1 MKIIIYI
8 VVSAILYYLLI
19 TLVIKLSLLR
29 QDKELVLITPPV
41 KKTVDRNNP
50 DTAILKVIACLLSDS
65 GDIMKSAKF
74 IADQTSS
81 EAKEFIL
88 KYLQDVNPGLHD
100 KIQALD
106 GVNLNEVEPFE
117 SEIIDVE
124 EDFITCAKN
133 DLSPEEDILI
143 GGVAYYKYRNDL
155 NFVGVSN
162 HCEYFNKL
170 ETEFIAREL
179 SAIERL
185 EIEKSKERILN
196 IPVPSKKIS
205 STTDDIN
212 KIFKAGIK
220 TASSIYEEVIK
231 KNQEK

>member
-8 VVSAILYYLLI
+8 IVSAILYYLLI

-29 QDKELVLITPPV
+29 KDEELVLITPPV
-41 KKTVDRNNP
+41 KKAVGRNNP
-50 DTAILKVIACLLSDS
+50 DSAILAIACLLANS

-74 IADQTSS
+74 IADQTSL
-81 EAKEFIL
+81 EVKEFIL
-88 KYLQDVNPGLHD
+88 EYLQDFNPGLHD
-100 KIQALD
+100 KILALD

-117 SEIIDVE
+117 SEIINIE
-124 EDFITCAKN
+124 EDYIACAKN
-133 DLSPEEDILI
+133 DLAPEEDILM
-143 GGVAYYKYRNDL
+143 GGIAYYKYRNEL
-155 NFVGVSN
+155 NFEGVSN

-179 SAIERL
+179 SEIERL
-185 EIEKSKERILN
+185 EIGKSTELILN
-196 IPVPSKKIS
+196 IPVSPKKNS
-205 STTDDIN
+205 PTHDIN

>member
-8 VVSAILYYLLI
+8 IVSAILYYLLI

-29 QDKELVLITPPV
+29 KDEELVLITPPV
-41 KKTVDRNNP
+41 KKAVGRNSP
-50 DTAILKVIACLLSDS
+50 DSAILKAIACLLANS

-74 IADQTSS
+74 IADQTSL
-81 EAKEFIL
+81 EVKDFIL
-88 KYLQDVNPGLHD
+88 EYLQDFNPGLHD
-100 KIQALD
+100 KILALD

-117 SEIIDVE
+117 SEIIHIE
-124 EDFITCAKN
+124 EDYMACAKN
-133 DLSPEEDILI
+133 DLAPEEDILM
-143 GGVAYYKYRNDL
+143 GGIAYYKYRNEL
-155 NFVGVSN
+155 NFEGVSN

-179 SAIERL
+179 SEIERL
-185 EIEKSKERILN
+185 EIGKSTERILN
-196 IPVPSKKIS
+196 IPVSPKKNS
-205 STTDDIN
+205 PTHDIN